1 MGGGSKK
8 NKRGSIPSSLSMS
21 SSLSSSTDAISQAS
35 MKNDLRERTEENDYG
50 IMSDPDENTSPTP
63 LLMKDVNEEP
73 NQVPVEVIETED
85 AVAVATTT
93 DDYYTQSYTPS
104 EQPQTQHLLQPS
116 SPSSQQQD
124 HPIQPSTEPPK
135 SQNQS
140 LETLQYR
147 LSTDKNFSKK
157 ITLHTFFSYV
167 ILAIEL
173 QRATDP
179 SSSSVAVAAI
189 SINEVITLIEYMIE
203 NHSASEEIRSYL
215 RTLNTNGIIINIISA
230 VIDFNKEDNE
240 SMDKLFLFEEIELEE
255 MNTLRDDTT
264 TTTSTDSAGHATI
277 KNTATATAAPSRSGF
292 FKRMRRFFSGC
303 CG

>member
-8 NKRGSIPSSLSMS
+8 NKRGSIPSSS
-21 SSLSSSTDAISQAS
+21 SSNDAIGQAS

-50 IMSDPDENTSPTP
+50 IMSDPDENASPIP
-63 LLMKDVNEEP
+63 LLTKEVDGEL
-73 NQVPVEVIETED
+73 NQVPVEAIETED
-85 AVAVATTT
+85 AAAVAVATTT

-124 HPIQPSTEPPK
+124 PPIQLLIQPPK

-140 LETLQYR
+140 LETLQLR

-173 QRATDP
+173 QRTA
-179 SSSSVAVAAI
+179 AAAAAI
-189 SINEVITLIEYMIE
+189 SVNEVETIIEYMIE
-203 NHSASEEIRSYL
+203 NHSASEEIRTYL
-215 RTLNTNGIIINIISA
+215 RTLNTNGIITNMILA
-230 VIDFNKEDNE
+230 VIDFNTEENK
-240 SMDKLFLFEEIELEE
+240 SLDKLFLAEQIELEE
-255 MNTLRDDTT
+255 MNTIQDVTNTT
-264 TTTSTDSAGHATI
+264 TTNSGQAI
-277 KNTATATAAPSRSGF
+277 VENTAATTTPPPSRSGF
-292 FKRMRRFFSGC
+292 FERMRRFFSGC

>member
-8 NKRGSIPSSLSMS
+8 NKRGSIPSSS
-21 SSLSSSTDAISQAS
+21 SSSSSDTIGQSS
-35 MKNDLRERTEENDYG
+35 TKNELRERTEENDYG
-50 IMSDPDENTSPTP
+50 IMSDPDENTSPIP
-63 LLMKDVNEEP
+63 LLTKDVEGEQIP
-73 NQVPVEVIETED
+73 VPVEEIETDE

-116 SPSSQQQD
+116 SQSSQSSPQQD
-124 HPIQPSTEPPK
+124 QPIQPLIQPPK

-140 LETLQYR
+140 LETLQLR

-173 QRATDP
+173 QRTAP
-179 SSSSVAVAAI
+179 APAI
-189 SINEVITLIEYMIE
+189 SVNEVETLIEYMIE
-203 NHSASEEIRSYL
+203 NHSASEEIRTYL
-215 RTLNTNGIIINIISA
+215 RTLNTNGIITNMILA
-230 VIDFNKEDNE
+230 VIDFNKEENE
-240 SMDKLFLFEEIELEE
+240 SLDKLFQHEQIELEE
-255 MNTLRDDTT
+255 MNTIRDHTNSTT
-264 TTTSTDSAGHATI
+264 NSGQATVENTTTS
-277 KNTATATAAPSRSGF
+277 PPPRSGF

>member
-1 MGGGSKK
+1 
-8 NKRGSIPSSLSMS
+8 
-21 SSLSSSTDAISQAS
+21 
-35 MKNDLRERTEENDYG
+35 
-50 IMSDPDENTSPTP
+50 MSDPDENTSPIP
-63 LLMKDVNEEP
+63 LLTKDVEGEQIP
-73 NQVPVEVIETED
+73 VPVEEIDTEE

-116 SPSSQQQD
+116 SPSSPQQD
-124 HPIQPSTEPPK
+124 QPIQPLIQPPK

-140 LETLQYR
+140 LETLQLR

-173 QRATDP
+173 QRTAP
-179 SSSSVAVAAI
+179 APAI
-189 SINEVITLIEYMIE
+189 SVNEVETLIEYMIE
-203 NHSASEEIRSYL
+203 NHSASEEIRTYL
-215 RTLNTNGIIINIISA
+215 RTLNTNGIITNMILA
-230 VIDFNKEDNE
+230 VIDFNKEEKE
-240 SMDKLFLFEEIELEE
+240 SLDKLFQHEQIELEE
-255 MNTLRDDTT
+255 MNTIRDHTNSTT
-264 TTTSTDSAGHATI
+264 NSGQATVENTTTS
-277 KNTATATAAPSRSGF
+277 PPPRSGF

>member
-1 MGGGSKK
+1 
-8 NKRGSIPSSLSMS
+8 
-21 SSLSSSTDAISQAS
+21 
-35 MKNDLRERTEENDYG
+35 MKTDLRERTEENDYG
-50 IMSDPDENTSPTP
+50 VMSDPDENTSPIP
-63 LLMKDVNEEP
+63 LLTKDAEGETTP
-73 NQVPVEVIETED
+73 VPVEEPEKEEV
-85 AVAVATTT
+85 VAVATTT
-93 DDYYTQSYTPS
+93 DDYYTQNYTPS

-116 SPSSQQQD
+116 SLSSQQQD
-124 HPIQPSTEPPK
+124 QLIQPLIQQPK

-173 QRATDP
+173 QRA
-179 SSSSVAVAAI
+179 AAAAI
-189 SINEVITLIEYMIE
+189 SVNEVITLIEYMIE

-215 RTLNTNGIIINIISA
+215 RTLNTNGIITNMILA
-230 VIDFNKEDNE
+230 VIDFNKEENE
-240 SMDKLFLFEEIELEE
+240 SLDKLFLAEQIELEE
-255 MNTLRDDTT
+255 MNTLQDVTNTT
-264 TTTSTDSAGHATI
+264 TNSGQAMTE
-277 KNTATATAAPSRSGF
+277 NTATATTATAAPSRSSF

>member
-8 NKRGSIPSSLSMS
+8 NKRGSIPSSS
-21 SSLSSSTDAISQAS
+21 SSSSSDTIGQSS
-35 MKNDLRERTEENDYG
+35 TKNELRERTEENDYG
-50 IMSDPDENTSPTP
+50 IMSDPDENTSPIP
-63 LLMKDVNEEP
+63 LLTKDVEGEQIP
-73 NQVPVEVIETED
+73 VPVEEIETDE

-116 SPSSQQQD
+116 SQSSPQQD
-124 HPIQPSTEPPK
+124 QPIQPLIQPPK

-140 LETLQYR
+140 LETLQLR

-173 QRATDP
+173 QRTAP
-179 SSSSVAVAAI
+179 APAI
-189 SINEVITLIEYMIE
+189 SVNEVETLIEYMIE
-203 NHSASEEIRSYL
+203 NHSASEEIRTYL
-215 RTLNTNGIIINIISA
+215 RTLNTNGIITNMILA
-230 VIDFNKEDNE
+230 VIDFNKEEKE
-240 SMDKLFLFEEIELEE
+240 SLDKLFQHEQIELEE
-255 MNTLRDDTT
+255 MNTIRDHTNSTT
-264 TTTSTDSAGHATI
+264 NSGQATVENTTTS
-277 KNTATATAAPSRSGF
+277 PPPRSGF

>member
-8 NKRGSIPSSLSMS
+8 NKRGSIPSSS
-21 SSLSSSTDAISQAS
+21 SSSSSDTIGQSS
-35 MKNDLRERTEENDYG
+35 TKNELRERTEENDYG
-50 IMSDPDENTSPTP
+50 IMSDPDENASPIP
-63 LLMKDVNEEP
+63 LLTKDVEGELNH
-73 NQVPVEVIETED
+73 VPVEEIETED
-85 AVAVATTT
+85 ALAVAVATTT

-116 SPSSQQQD
+116 SPSSPQQD
-124 HPIQPSTEPPK
+124 QPIQPLIQPPK

-140 LETLQYR
+140 LETLQLR

-173 QRATDP
+173 QRTAP
-179 SSSSVAVAAI
+179 APAI
-189 SINEVITLIEYMIE
+189 SVNEVETLIEYMIE
-203 NHSASEEIRSYL
+203 NHSASEEIRTYL
-215 RTLNTNGIIINIISA
+215 RTLNTNGIITNMILA
-230 VIDFNKEDNE
+230 VIDFNKEENE
-240 SMDKLFLFEEIELEE
+240 SLDKLFQHEQIELEE
-255 MNTLRDDTT
+255 MNTLQDVTNTT
-264 TTTSTDSAGHATI
+264 TNSGRAIVENTTTPP
-277 KNTATATAAPSRSGF
+277 PSRSGF

>member
-8 NKRGSIPSSLSMS
+8 NKRGSIPSSS
-21 SSLSSSTDAISQAS
+21 SSSFSDAIGQSST
-35 MKNDLRERTEENDYG
+35 KNELRERTEENDYG
-50 IMSDPDENTSPTP
+50 IMSDPDENTSPIP
-63 LLMKDVNEEP
+63 LLTKDVDGEQIP
-73 NQVPVEVIETED
+73 VPVEEIETEE
-85 AVAVATTT
+85 AVAVATST

-116 SPSSQQQD
+116 SPSSPQQD
-124 HPIQPSTEPPK
+124 QSIQPLIQPPK

-140 LETLQYR
+140 LETLQLR

-167 ILAIEL
+167 ILAIEI
-173 QRATDP
+173 QRAP
-179 SSSSVAVAAI
+179 PQPPAI
-189 SINEVITLIEYMIE
+189 SVNEVETLIEYMIE
-203 NHSASEEIRSYL
+203 NHSASEEIRTYL
-215 RTLNTNGIIINIISA
+215 RTLNTNGIITNMILA

-240 SMDKLFLFEEIELEE
+240 SLDKLFQHEQIELEE
-255 MNTLRDDTT
+255 MNTIRDHTNTT
-264 TTTSTDSAGHATI
+264 TNSGQATVE
-277 KNTATATAAPSRSGF
+277 NTATSPPPRSGF

>member
-8 NKRGSIPSSLSMS
+8 NKRGSIPSSS
-21 SSLSSSTDAISQAS
+21 SSSDTIGQAS
-35 MKNDLRERTEENDYG
+35 TKNELRERTEENDYG
-50 IMSDPDENTSPTP
+50 IMSDPDENASPIP
-63 LLMKDVNEEP
+63 LLTKEVDGELNH
-73 NQVPVEVIETED
+73 VPVEAIETEEAV

-116 SPSSQQQD
+116 SPSSPQQD
-124 HPIQPSTEPPK
+124 HPIQPLIQPPK

-140 LETLQYR
+140 LETLQLR

-173 QRATDP
+173 QRAATATATATATI
-179 SSSSVAVAAI
+179 SV
-189 SINEVITLIEYMIE
+189 NEVETLIEHMIE
-203 NHSASEEIRSYL
+203 NHSASEEIRTYL
-215 RTLNTNGIIINIISA
+215 RTLNTNGIITNMILA
-230 VIDFNKEDNE
+230 VIDFNKEEKE
-240 SMDKLFLFEEIELEE
+240 SLDKLFQHEQIELEE
-255 MNTLRDDTT
+255 MNTLQDVTNTTTNSGRAIVENTATT
-264 TTTSTDSAGHATI
+264 TTPP
-277 KNTATATAAPSRSGF
+277 PSRSGF

>member
-1 MGGGSKK
+1 
-8 NKRGSIPSSLSMS
+8 
-21 SSLSSSTDAISQAS
+21 
-35 MKNDLRERTEENDYG
+35 MKTDLRERTEENDYG
-50 IMSDPDENTSPTP
+50 VMSDPDENTSPIP
-63 LLMKDVNEEP
+63 LLTKDAEGETTP
-73 NQVPVEVIETED
+73 VPVEEPEKEEV
-85 AVAVATTT
+85 VAVATTT
-93 DDYYTQSYTPS
+93 DDYYTQNYTPS

-116 SPSSQQQD
+116 SLSSQQQD
-124 HPIQPSTEPPK
+124 QLIQPLIQPPK

-173 QRATDP
+173 QRA
-179 SSSSVAVAAI
+179 AAAAI
-189 SINEVITLIEYMIE
+189 SVNEVITLIEYMTE

-215 RTLNTNGIIINIISA
+215 RTLNTNGIITNMILA
-230 VIDFNKEDNE
+230 VIDFNKEENE
-240 SMDKLFLFEEIELEE
+240 SLDKLFLAEQIELEE
-255 MNTLRDDTT
+255 MNTLQDVTNTT
-264 TTTSTDSAGHATI
+264 TNSGKAIVENTATA
-277 KNTATATAAPSRSGF
+277 ATATAAPSRSGF

>member
-8 NKRGSIPSSLSMS
+8 NKRGSIPSSS
-21 SSLSSSTDAISQAS
+21 SSSSDTIGQSST
-35 MKNDLRERTEENDYG
+35 KNDLRERTEENDYG
-50 IMSDPDENTSPTP
+50 IMSDPDENASPIP
-63 LLMKDVNEEP
+63 LLTKEVDGELNH
-73 NQVPVEVIETED
+73 VPVEAIETED
-85 AVAVATTT
+85 ALAVAVATTT

-116 SPSSQQQD
+116 SQSSPQQD
-124 HPIQPSTEPPK
+124 QPIQPLIQPPK

-140 LETLQYR
+140 LETLQLR

-173 QRATDP
+173 QRAAAAT
-179 SSSSVAVAAI
+179 AI
-189 SINEVITLIEYMIE
+189 SVNEVETLIEHMIE
-203 NHSASEEIRSYL
+203 NHSASEEIRTYL
-215 RTLNTNGIIINIISA
+215 RTLNTNGIITNMILA
-230 VIDFNKEDNE
+230 VIDFNKEENE
-240 SMDKLFLFEEIELEE
+240 SLDKLFQHEQIELEE
-255 MNTLRDDTT
+255 MNTLQDVTNTT
-264 TTTSTDSAGHATI
+264 TNSGRAI
-277 KNTATATAAPSRSGF
+277 VENTATSPPPRSGF

>member
-8 NKRGSIPSSLSMS
+8 NKRGSIPSSS
-21 SSLSSSTDAISQAS
+21 SSSSSDAISQAS
-35 MKNDLRERTEENDYG
+35 TKNELRERTEENDYG
-50 IMSDPDENTSPTP
+50 IMSDPDENTSPIP
-63 LLMKDVNEEP
+63 LLTKDVEGEQIP
-73 NQVPVEVIETED
+73 VPVEEIDTEE

-116 SPSSQQQD
+116 SPSSPQQD
-124 HPIQPSTEPPK
+124 QPIQPLIQPPK

-140 LETLQYR
+140 LETLQLR

-173 QRATDP
+173 QRAATATATATI
-179 SSSSVAVAAI
+179 SV
-189 SINEVITLIEYMIE
+189 NEVETLIEHMIE
-203 NHSASEEIRSYL
+203 NHSASEEIRTYL
-215 RTLNTNGIIINIISA
+215 RTLHTNGIITNMILA
-230 VIDFNKEDNE
+230 VIDFNTEENE
-240 SMDKLFLFEEIELEE
+240 SLDKLFQHEQIELEE
-255 MNTLRDDTT
+255 MNTLQDVTNTTTNSGRAIVENTATT
-264 TTTSTDSAGHATI
+264 TTTTPP
-277 KNTATATAAPSRSGF
+277 PSRSGF

>member
-8 NKRGSIPSSLSMS
+8 NKRGSIPSSS
-21 SSLSSSTDAISQAS
+21 SSSSSDTIGQSS
-35 MKNDLRERTEENDYG
+35 TKNELRERTEENDYG
-50 IMSDPDENTSPTP
+50 IMSDPDENTSPIP
-63 LLMKDVNEEP
+63 LLTKDVEGEQIP
-73 NQVPVEVIETED
+73 VPVEEIDTEE

-116 SPSSQQQD
+116 SPSSPQQD
-124 HPIQPSTEPPK
+124 QPIQPLIQPPK

-140 LETLQYR
+140 LETLQLR

-173 QRATDP
+173 QRTAP
-179 SSSSVAVAAI
+179 APAI
-189 SINEVITLIEYMIE
+189 SVNEVETLIEYMIE
-203 NHSASEEIRSYL
+203 NHSASEEIRTYL
-215 RTLNTNGIIINIISA
+215 RTLNTNGIITNMILA
-230 VIDFNKEDNE
+230 VIDFNKEEKE
-240 SMDKLFLFEEIELEE
+240 SLDKLFQHEQIELEE
-255 MNTLRDDTT
+255 MNTIRDHTNSTT
-264 TTTSTDSAGHATI
+264 NSGQATVENTTTS
-277 KNTATATAAPSRSGF
+277 PPPRSGF

>member
-8 NKRGSIPSSLSMS
+8 NKRGSIPSSLS
-21 SSLSSSTDAISQAS
+21 TDAISQSS

-50 IMSDPDENTSPTP
+50 IMSDPDENASPIP
-63 LLMKDVNEEP
+63 LLTKEVDGEP
-73 NQVPVEVIETED
+73 NQVPVEAIETED
-85 AVAVATTT
+85 AVAVAVATTT

-116 SPSSQQQD
+116 SPSSPQQD
-124 HPIQPSTEPPK
+124 QSIQPLIQPPK

-140 LETLQYR
+140 LETLQLR

-173 QRATDP
+173 QRTA
-179 SSSSVAVAAI
+179 AAI
-189 SINEVITLIEYMIE
+189 SVNEVETVIEYMIE
-203 NHSASEEIRSYL
+203 NHSASEEIRTYL
-215 RTLNTNGIIINIISA
+215 RTLNTNGIITNMISA
-230 VIDFNKEDNE
+230 VIDFNTEENK
-240 SMDKLFLFEEIELEE
+240 SLDKLFLAEQIELEE
-255 MNTLRDDTT
+255 MNTLQDVKNTT
-264 TTTSTDSAGHATI
+264 TTNSGQAI
-277 KNTATATAAPSRSGF
+277 VENTATTTTPPPSRSGF
-292 FKRMRRFFSGC
+292 FERMRRFFSGC